1 MDERFIISDL
11 IKALEEIKEKHGDI
25 EVFRSFREPIDDL
38 ADVLSVETLDED
50 DEYLEINS

>member
-1 MDERFIISDL
+1 MDERFFISDL
-11 IKALEEIKEKHGDI
+11 IKALEEKKEKHGDI

>member
-1 MDERFIISDL
+1 MDERFFISDL
-11 IKALEEIKEKHGDI
+11 IKALEEIKEKHADI